1 MRLVCPNCGAQYE
14 VPDDVIPQGGRD
26 VQCSNCGH
34 TWFQVH
40 PEQDAGLAEDLEEP
54 SAPDDFDAGEPD
66 APAGDETTWDATGD
80 DLPLADDLRPEEN
93 DIWDEEEEDE
103 TSIRSWDTPAAA
115 PETEAGLSPSEEYED
130 DYESWEDTPE
140 PASEPRRNLDPG
152 VADLLREE
160 AEREA
165 RQRAAER
172 GGLETQPELG
182 LTQSDDDEASR
193 RQREAQERMARL
205 RGEQVPD
212 TDPQSDADDAAM
224 RAAAAS
230 AAASRRDLLPDIDE
244 INSTLRSTSDRRPA
258 ATAGDHDT
266 PGPVRAAP
274 AAPKRAGGFRRGFS
288 FVVLLMVLA
297 LALYI
302 FAPRLAEMVPALRD
316 PLAAYVDAMN
326 GLRLWIDE
334 QLRAVL
340 GWLDSMSS
348 EQG

>member
-40 PEQDAGLAEDLEEP
+40 PDQDPGLAEDLEE
-54 SAPDDFDAGEPD
+54 APAQDDFDDTMDEPA
-66 APAGDETTWDATGD
+66 APPDTRPIWDEADD
-80 DLPLADDLRPEEN
+80 DLPLSDDLRPEAN
-93 DIWDEEEEDE
+93 DTWDEDEEGEVTPPWE
-103 TSIRSWDTPAAA
+103 TQDVTPAQDVPA
-115 PETEAGLSPSEEYED
+115 PPVEDYED
-130 DYESWEDTPE
+130 DYESWDEE
-140 PASEPRRNLDPG
+140 APAATEPRRNLDPN

-182 LTQSDDDEASR
+182 LTQSDEDESTR

-205 RGEQVPD
+205 RGEPA
-212 TDPQSDADDAAM
+212 PADADTRQEAEAAAM
-224 RAAAAS
+224 SAAAAE

-258 ATAGDHDT
+258 SAAGDHET
-266 PGPVRAAP
+266 PGPALAAAP
-274 AAPKRAGGFRRGFS
+274 ETRPGGFRRGFS
-288 FVVLLMVLA
+288 IVVLLMVLA
-297 LALYI
+297 IALYVL
-302 FAPRLAEMVPALRD
+302 APRLAEMVPALRG
-316 PLAAYVDAMN
+316 PLAAYVEVMN

-334 QLRAVL
+334 QLRGVL
-340 GWLDSMSS
+340 GWLDSMSD
-348 EQG
+348 QG